1 LAAGLVRT
9 DNPVETDCRRSSLAS
24 VLGPFRTLSRKS
36 HADNS
41 LSACVT
47 ERCTVAVY
55 PVNAQG
61 YIEHDGLTGPARR
74 PRFEERGIQ
83 GMDKTSLTVGLV
95 IGLTAMVG
103 LSAAASEQAPCDYAG
118 CSWLATGT
126 VTKMDGK
133 TFYLLGKD
141 NVVYTID
148 AGPAEVVFEDY
159 TADCCSLRV
168 GDTVRVYG
176 TLSGPA
182 AVRAARVRVFAR
194 EPAKPAAGGA
204 GPQKEVKIIVEPEF
218 APPAPSTPDA
228 QVPAVEAN
236 WHGRGLVTDVDYTG
250 KTIKVRTS
258 TGQFSINTRGAR
270 LVNGSTAIGLG
281 MINQGD
287 AVRITGGLVGL
298 NEIQACEVRV
308 VRTRSESEN
317 ALPQKHI
324 SVVGIIQQ
332 IDYPSFT
339 FSMTTIST
347 PIVVLADADTHIH
360 QQGKATAFMELRPGM
375 RVRISAYGSLGTGYA
390 AREIQIIGVS
400 P

>member
-1 LAAGLVRT
+1 
-9 DNPVETDCRRSSLAS
+9 
-24 VLGPFRTLSRKS
+24 
-36 HADNS
+36 
-41 LSACVT
+41 
-47 ERCTVAVY
+47 
-55 PVNAQG
+55 
-61 YIEHDGLTGPARR
+61 
-74 PRFEERGIQ
+74 
-83 GMDKTSLTVGLV
+83 MDKISLTVALVVGLV
-95 IGLTAMVG
+95 AGMG
-103 LSAAASEQAPCDYAG
+103 LSAAAAEQAPCDYAG

-126 VTKMDGK
+126 VAKMDGK
-133 TFYLLGKD
+133 TFHLLGKD

-148 AGPAEVVFEDY
+148 AGPAEVIFENY

-176 TLSGPA
+176 TVSGPA
-182 AVRAARVRVFAR
+182 AVRAARIRVFSR
-194 EPAKPAAGGA
+194 EPVRPAPSGA
-204 GPQKEVKIIVEPEF
+204 GPQREVKIIVEPE
-218 APPAPSTPDA
+218 AATTSPAPEA
-228 QVPAVEAN
+228 QVPTVEAN

-250 KTIKVRTS
+250 KKIKIRTS

-281 MINQGD
+281 TINQGD

-339 FSMTTIST
+339 FSMTTVST
-347 PIVVLADADTHIH
+347 PIVVLADPDTHIH

-375 RVRISAYGSLGTGYA
+375 RIRISAYGSLATGYA
-390 AREIQIIGVS
+390 AKEVQIIGVS